1 MTRLTRLTSLTSILV
16 FAFGCKNYQY
26 ATSSPTQTAPQP
38 VERHTVFVPSAR
50 ASVTIDN
57 ESYSA
62 RVAFSTTIDSL
73 VIWSIQPIAGME
85 LFRVEATP
93 DEVIVF
99 DKTSSICI
107 PISYSQ
113 LAKYL
118 PSAITFSD
126 IQAIATGDILPLGRT
141 KTLRS
146 YSGFGKTVILEIE
159 YPDIRCNVPV
169 NMHRLS
175 PLRFEVK
182 QVEEL
187 L

>member
-1 MTRLTRLTSLTSILV
+1 MKVKVSLVGLV
-16 FAFGCKNYQY
+16 CLFVGCKSYEY
-26 ATSSPTQTAPQP
+26 ATVSPTQATEQP
-38 VERHTVFVPSAR
+38 VECHTVFVPSAR

-62 RVAFSTTIDSL
+62 RVAFSTTKDSL

-99 DKTSSICI
+99 DKTSSICV

-126 IQAIATGDILPLGRT
+126 IQAVATGEILPLGRT

-169 NMHRLS
+169 NMNRLS

-182 QVEEL
+182 QVEEMMK
-187 L
+187 

>member
-1 MTRLTRLTSLTSILV
+1 MFV
-16 FAFGCKNYQY
+16 GCKSYQY
-26 ATSSPTQTAPQP
+26 ATVSPTQATEQP
-38 VERHTVFVPSAR
+38 VECHTVFVPSAR

-62 RVAFSTTIDSL
+62 RVAFSTTKDSL

-99 DKTSSICI
+99 DKTSSICV

-126 IQAIATGDILPLGRT
+126 IQAVATGEILPMGRT

-146 YSGFGKTVILEIE
+146 YNGFGKTVILEIE

-182 QVEEL
+182 QINEL
-187 L
+187 KIED

>member
-1 MTRLTRLTSLTSILV
+1 MKRLSNIFILACLFV
-16 FAFGCKNYQY
+16 GCKSYQY
-26 ATSSPTQTAPQP
+26 ATVSPTQATEQP
-38 VERHTVFVPSAR
+38 VECHTVFVPSAR

-57 ESYSA
+57 QSYSA
-62 RVAFSTTIDSL
+62 RVAFSTTKDSL

-99 DKTSSICI
+99 DKTSSICV
-107 PISYSQ
+107 PIRYSQ
-113 LAKYL
+113 LASYTS
-118 PSAITFSD
+118 SAITFSD
-126 IQAIATGDILPLGRT
+126 IQAVATGEILPLGRT

-175 PLRFEVK
+175 PLRFETK
-182 QVEEL
+182 QVEEMMK
-187 L
+187 